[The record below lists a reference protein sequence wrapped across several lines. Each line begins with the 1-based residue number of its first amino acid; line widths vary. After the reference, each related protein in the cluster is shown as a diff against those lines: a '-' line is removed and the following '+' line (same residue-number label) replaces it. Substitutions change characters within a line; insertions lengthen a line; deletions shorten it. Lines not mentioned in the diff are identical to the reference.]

1 MAEKSFIRKFPSFIK
16 DVKNSGFSTIAQPK
30 GTRLLQKNGQFNVFK
45 SGLTFSERFSLYHW
59 ITNVHLVAFLAVL
72 LAAYFI
78 INLAFASIYTYLGFE
93 ALAGI
98 DPSHNLFAEAFYFS
112 CQTFTTLGYGRVNP
126 LSGSANLVSSLEAFL
141 GIIWFALITG
151 LVYGRF
157 SRPHAKIIYSL
168 NSIIA
173 PYLTHKALMCRIA
186 NPKNSQIINIQAKMI
201 FSIAET
207 VDGNPKRMFYTLK
220 LEIDQ
225 VSLLTTSWTIVHP
238 IDESSPLNSL
248 TEIDMQ
254 EGEAEILLMVQG
266 YDETYAQEVHSRTS
280 YTADEIVWNAKFY
293 PILGKAINGK
303 IMVEL
308 NKLSAFEKLNV

>member
-1 MAEKSFIRKFPSFIK
+1 MAEKSFIRKLPDFVK
-16 DVKNSGFSTIAQPK
+16 DIKNSGFSTIAQPK

-59 ITNVHLVAFLAVL
+59 ITNIHLVAFLGVL

-78 INLAFASIYTYLGFE
+78 INLAFAGIYE
-93 ALAGI
+93 ALGPTALGGAA
-98 DPSHNLFAEAFYFS
+98 HEENLFLEAFYFS

-126 LSGSANLVSSLEAFL
+126 VNGPANIISSLEAFL

-157 SRPHAKIIYSL
+157 SRPHAKIIYSQRAL
-168 NSIIA
+168 IA
-173 PYLTHKALMCRIA
+173 PYLNQKGLMCRIA
-186 NPKNSQIINIQAKMI
+186 NPKNSQIINVQAKVI

-207 VDGNPKRMFYTLK
+207 INGESKRKFYPLK
-220 LEIDQ
+220 LEIEQ
-225 VSLLTTSWTIVHP
+225 VTLLSTSWTIVHP
-238 IDESSPLNSL
+238 IDESSPLNVL
-248 TEIDMQ
+248 TETDLM
-254 EGEAEILLMVQG
+254 EGEAEVLLMIQG

-280 YTADEIVWNAKFY
+280 YTAEEIIWNAKFN

-308 NKLSAFEKLNV
+308 DKLSAYEKLAE